1 MAQLAQGIV
10 GGQMPW
16 GLVLFGMFFSVGLI
30 LIKAPSPTLIAVG
43 MYLPFETTGAIF
55 VGGCLKALADRMAKR
70 RGIAGE
76 DFDNFGSLVASGL
89 IAGESLT
96 GVLFAG
102 LVLAF
107 NNFRSLTQTFFGV
120 DQFAWVAGPAGAWT
134 SLLALG
140 VIAWLLVVLPLRR
153 AQAT

>member
-1 MAQLAQGIV
+1 
-10 GGQMPW
+10 
-16 GLVLFGMFFSVGLI
+16 
-30 LIKAPSPTLIAVG
+30 

-55 VGGCLKALADRMAKR
+55 VGGCLKALADRLARR
-70 RGIAGE
+70 RGLAG
-76 DFDNFGSLVASGL
+76 DAFDNFGSLVASGL

-107 NNFRSLTQTFFGV
+107 DGFSSHHPTCSSASTG
-120 DQFAWVAGPAGAWT
+120 FAWVAGPAGAWT

-140 VIAWLLVVLPLRR
+140 AIAWLLVVLPLQR
-153 AQAT
+153 APARADHPPTRDRTGSTHP